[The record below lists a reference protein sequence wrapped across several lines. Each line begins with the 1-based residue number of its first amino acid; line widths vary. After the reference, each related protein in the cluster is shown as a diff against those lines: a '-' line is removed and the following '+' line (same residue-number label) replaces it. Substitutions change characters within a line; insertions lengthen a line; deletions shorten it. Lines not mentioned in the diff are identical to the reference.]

1 MYRRICREHTMKKTI
16 TLLTASILLA
26 GCGGNSQPTE
36 QTAAPVPSTPV
47 TVVHAEE
54 MAHSPIQYHIGRM
67 EAVESAQLTPRTSG
81 FLLNKL
87 FDDGAF
93 VEAGAVL
100 FEIDPTSYQAAF
112 DAAKATLSE
121 AQSALSLTQ
130 LNHER
135 TTQMLKS
142 GGISQSQLDLSI
154 AELEMARSRVVSAR
168 ANVRV
173 QQDNLDQT
181 QVKAPYSGQL
191 GKSNFSIGD
200 MVGPNFGPL
209 IDLIKMDP
217 IDATFSIKES
227 ELSQYQ
233 LQGKQA
239 TSVLLERDG
248 QLTDYQG
255 NIAFVDNKVNAASGT
270 VTISASF
277 DNSEAGLLP
286 NQFVR
291 VGLTSAEPLSG
302 VQIPHKAIH
311 QDQLAQYVL
320 TIEEGNAVRRD
331 VVVGDRIGQDVFVAN
346 GLDAGEPVIVGG
358 LQRIRPGAPV
368 SVAE

>member
-47 TVVHAEE
+47 TVVLAEE

-87 FDDGAF
+87 FDDGAY

-291 VGLTSAEPLSG
+291 VGLTSAEPLRG